1 MILQTIA
8 MMGAL
13 AFADPTI
20 TTTVDLKPALEQR
33 VKELESFHDNLENQ
47 INQLIERARA
57 PAEKPQEADLGKQ
70 IEDLKAKASDV
81 FQQYAIARGVLSAV
95 TISGESVDHA
105 FIEKRLSQ
113 IGTDIARA
121 NTDTKSTKKRTIAA
135 GDALKESLQ
144 NLKAERRFWNELR
157 VSDPTKKP

>member
-13 AFADPTI
+13 AFADPS
-20 TTTVDLKPALEQR
+20 TTTVDLKPALELR

-47 INQLIERARA
+47 INQLIERTRA
-57 PAEKPQEADLGKQ
+57 PAEKTQDADLGKQ

-95 TISGESVDHA
+95 TISGENVDHS

-121 NTDTKSTKKRTIAA
+121 NTDSKSGKKRTIAA

-144 NLKAERRFWNELR
+144 NLEAEKRFWNELR
-157 VSDPTKKP
+157 TTDATKKP